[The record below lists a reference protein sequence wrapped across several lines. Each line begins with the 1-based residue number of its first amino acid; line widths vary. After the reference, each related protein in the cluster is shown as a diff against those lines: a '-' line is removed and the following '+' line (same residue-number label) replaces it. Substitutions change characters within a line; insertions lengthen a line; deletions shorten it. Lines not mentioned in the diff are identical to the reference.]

1 MKVSRLLLFG
11 PMQPESRMLGSTAP
25 TPAAVRWTHGLL
37 SGLRHHGLDVVRI
50 GHEPARAWPYGPLV
64 SHAIADAT
72 SGQSGETSARGALR
86 ETPISFINVPGVR
99 WKSLARSYD
108 RATAAVSRGF
118 GPNALVTYNA
128 DRYYLPAVRRL
139 LAMGVP
145 WIPIVLDGDDSPAGW
160 ADLAERSAAAAG
172 GVFLSYS
179 ACQSSPFPATFH
191 LDGGI
196 DIDPLPDGPETR
208 PRKVVFYAGSRGPW
222 AGVDLL
228 LDAWR
233 FVTCPDAVLLLCGQ
247 GESERLKHA
256 RSTDPR
262 IVDEGMVPKSR
273 LRDFMKAA
281 TVLVNP
287 RPPGHEGN
295 SLNFPSKI
303 LEYLGT
309 GKPVVS
315 TWTPGLAPG
324 YRQALV
330 VADPATPAGLAAR
343 IDEVLRW
350 NEDQRSRHR
359 AIAMEFCQ
367 RHGDWNSVA
376 DRFASWLEGIADSA
390 AKQSARRSVS

>member
-1 MKVSRLLLFG
+1 MTVSRLLWFG

-25 TPAAVRWTHGLL
+25 TPAAVRWTDGLL
-37 SGLRHHGLDVVRI
+37 SGLRQHGLDVVRI

-64 SHAIADAT
+64 SRAIAGATIDT
-72 SGQSGETSARGALR
+72 SGKTSSRGAVS

-108 RATAAVSRGF
+108 RATAAVSRNVR
-118 GPNALVTYNA
+118 PDALVTYNA
-128 DRYYLPAVRRL
+128 DRYYLPTVRRL
-139 LAMGVP
+139 LDMGVP

-160 ADLAERSAAAAG
+160 RDLTERSVAAAG

-179 ACQSSPFPATFH
+179 AFQSSPFPATFH

-196 DIDPLPDGPETR
+196 DLDPLPDDPETSR
-208 PRKVVFYAGSRGPW
+208 QKIVLYAGSRGPW

-233 FVTCPDAVLLLCGQ
+233 FVTCPDAVLTLCGQ
-247 GESERLKHA
+247 GESERLKQA
-256 RSTDPR
+256 VSTDQR

-273 LRDFMKAA
+273 LRALMTAA
-281 TVLVNP
+281 TVLINP

-315 TWTPGLAPG
+315 TWTPGLAPA

-343 IDEVLRW
+343 IDEVLGW
-350 NEDQRSRHR
+350 DEDRRSSHR
-359 AIAMEFCQ
+359 AIAMDFCA
-367 RHGDWNSVA
+367 RHGDWNAVA
-376 DRFASWLEGIADSA
+376 GRFASWLEGVAHSA
-390 AKQSARRSVS
+390 GKRSTLPSIS

>member
-1 MKVSRLLLFG
+1 MKVSRLLWFG

-25 TPAAVRWTHGLL
+25 TPAAVRWSDGLL
-37 SGLRHHGLDVVRI
+37 AGLRHHGIDVGRI

-64 SHAIADAT
+64 SRAVRAATVGAIANGSCTGVVA
-72 SGQSGETSARGALR
+72 
-86 ETPISFINVPGVR
+86 ETPIAFFNIPGVR
-99 WKSLARSYD
+99 WKSLARNYD
-108 RATAAVSRGF
+108 RAAARAVRQSR
-118 GPNALVTYNA
+118 PDVLVTYNA
-128 DRYYLPAVRRL
+128 ERYYLPAVHRL
-139 LAMGVP
+139 LDMGVP

-160 ADLAERSAAAAG
+160 VDLAERSAAAAG

-179 ACQSSPFPATFH
+179 AYRSSPFPATFH

-208 PRKVVFYAGSRGPW
+208 RRKVVFYAGSRGPW

-233 FVTCPDAVLLLCGQ
+233 HVTCPDAVLSLCGQ
-247 GESERLKHA
+247 GESERLKRA
-256 RSTDPR
+256 ISTDPR

-273 LRDFMKAA
+273 LLDLMTAA
-281 TVLVNP
+281 TVLINP
-287 RPPGHEGN
+287 RPPEYEGN

-343 IDEVLRW
+343 IDEVLGWDDDR
-350 NEDQRSRHR
+350 RSNHQ
-359 AIAMEFCQ
+359 AIAMEFCA

-376 DRFASWLEGIADSA
+376 GGFASWLEGVADSA
-390 AKQSARRSVS
+390 AKRSARPSVS